1 MIWKHNV
8 SPFDDL
14 GKNCCIFHL
23 FVCFFLCFFTYF
35 SYPFPLGAQSQP
47 IFCMEAKETA
57 NHFQLH
63 SFRSRNLFTDS
74 LIVLSLSLAKSR
86 GCRMAEVGR
95 RHLDPSGPTS
105 AQAGTSRAGFAGP
118 HLGDFWGWTSEPLWA
133 SYSSA
138 PSSARLKS
146 AFWCSDGTFYF
157 PVCASC
163 PGTGHHWNEPGSI
176 LFALSLQM
184 FIDIFKISPEPSP
197 DWVVPVLSAFPHSR
211 GTPVSWPSWWPCVG
225 LFSCISPFLL

>member
-23 FVCFFLCFFTYF
+23 FVSFFLCFFTYF

-74 LIVLSLSLAKSR
+74 LIVLSLSLAKSQGR
-86 GCRMAEVGR
+86 RMAEVGR
-95 RHLDPSGPTS
+95 SHLDPSGS
-105 AQAGTSRAGFAGP
+105 IWSNLCSGRNIKSRFRRATSRWFLRVDFRTS
-118 HLGDFWGWTSEPLWA
+118 LGILFQCSITCTVKKCFLMFWWNLLFSSVCFLSWHWA
-133 SYSSA
+133 SLKWVWFYPLRTL
-138 PSSARLKS
+138 PSDVHRD
-146 AFWCSDGTFYF
+146 F
-157 PVCASC
+157 
-163 PGTGHHWNEPGSI
+163 
-176 LFALSLQM
+176 
-184 FIDIFKISPEPSP
+184 
-197 DWVVPVLSAFPHSR
+197 
-211 GTPVSWPSWWPCVG
+211 
-225 LFSCISPFLL
+225 